1 MTTVPDVKKYV
12 LITSFR
18 YHGYHGDKQATF
30 LGGIH
35 KNIGNKNS
43 FNIEVL
49 SHFLIHF
56 YYLLISLN
64 IISPAINDFFSII
77 VKITTMHS
85 FTKDY
90 H

>member
-18 YHGYHGDKQATF
+18 YHGYHGDKQAKF

-49 SHFLIHF
+49 QMTIKHTMHGINDLFVKLD
-56 YYLLISLN
+56 N
-64 IISPAINDFFSII
+64 II
-77 VKITTMHS
+77 
-85 FTKDY
+85 
-90 H
+90 